1 MSNPGCV
8 SAAALALLAM
18 ASSCSRGHPREIIA
32 DAPLQVLENASP
44 LDYPSTNP
52 RPNKVLDTVP
62 VGGRLLVIGR
72 EYEKDYMYYRVELP
86 DGRTGFVIGRV
97 GAFHEQP

>member
-1 MSNPGCV
+1 VSNLGCV

-72 EYEKDYMYYRVELP
+72 GTRRTTCTTESSCQTV
-86 DGRTGFVIGRV
+86 GRGS
-97 GAFHEQP
+97 